1 MSEENTMKD
10 KIEEAANTTQE
21 QPVTPEDYTGMP
33 GYEDT
38 VSGNAASEDA
48 EWSRPG
54 RAETAAEPEE
64 HDHATDSADKL
75 YEAAASESAADQK
88 ERKKKGLFHFN
99 KEEREFSREQ
109 WILTHIG
116 DENLMEYLELEQ
128 RREETRQKAKDA
140 RQKRLLSAFQL
151 AASLAAI
158 VGVTSLLRDNP
169 TVLVN
174 ILYIIGIVS
183 ALWIWKNPKNK

>member
-38 VSGNAASEDA
+38 VSGNAASD
-48 EWSRPG
+48 P
-54 RAETAAEPEE
+54 
-64 HDHATDSADKL
+64 
-75 YEAAASESAADQK
+75 AADQ
-88 ERKKKGLFHFN
+88 EEKKKKRFFHFN
-99 KEEREFSREQ
+99 REEREFSREQ

-116 DENLMEYLELEQ
+116 DENLMDYLALEQ

-140 RQKRLLSAFQL
+140 RQKRILSAFQL
-151 AASLAAI
+151 AVSLAAI

-183 ALWIWKNPKNK
+183 ALWIWKNPKSK

>member
-1 MSEENTMKD
+1 MKD
-10 KIEEAANTTQE
+10 KIEETTNTKQE

-38 VSGNAASEDA
+38 VSENAA
-48 EWSRPG
+48 
-54 RAETAAEPEE
+54 PESVAF
-64 HDHATDSADKL
+64 DP
-75 YEAAASESAADQK
+75 AADR
-88 ERKKKGLFHFN
+88 EEKKRRFFHFN
-99 KEEREFSREQ
+99 REAREFSREQ

-116 DENLMEYLELEQ
+116 DENLMEYLALEQ

-151 AASLAAI
+151 AVSLAAI